1 MASTSDI
8 NSIPKKYIPVPF
20 ANGAD
25 SAYVNNIPQARA
37 SGDPQNKATWNVGFP
52 PITMQPVN
60 ADGTGGI
67 PPSGA
72 DMNGV
77 LNTLS
82 SHAYTAQYGVS
93 YDWDSNIASNLGGYP
108 SGAIVAYPVGNN
120 ANKTLYLSLQENNTS
135 NPTSGAWKPLYPQ
148 VKNTIYPSNQV
159 VNGNIY
165 AWKREYPDGLIQ
177 QGGLWNTAV
186 QNIDDTTGLINLII
200 PYTIRHF
207 GVSLTI
213 VSAGF
218 YSGNN
223 GAFEIGAYPT
233 TATSYSDTKIFEPLP
248 LDSFRVRIFRVL
260 GSSDDRIS
268 VQWTSWGI

>member
-20 ANGAD
+20 ANGAN
-25 SAYVNNIPQARA
+25 SAYVNDIPQTRA
-37 SGDPQNKATWNVGFP
+37 SGDPQNKATWNAGFP

-60 ADGTGGI
+60 VDGTGGI

-135 NPTSGAWKPLYPQ
+135 TPTSGAWKVLIPTTPPVDVFSWLIPDYANIQWLLYG
-148 VKNTIYPSNQV
+148 
-159 VNGNIY
+159 GNRFDVEFTTPNEYGWIY
-165 AWKREYPDGLIQ
+165 ASTCINVWGNSAMSINGTYFII
-177 QGGLWNTAV
+177 GGN
-186 QNIDDTTGLINLII
+186 DHDEGTG
-200 PYTIRHF
+200 T
-207 GVSLTI
+207 
-213 VSAGF
+213 
-218 YSGNN
+218 
-223 GAFEIGAYPT
+223 GAYGLFPV
-233 TATSYSDTKIFEPLP
+233 APNTKIVVYHIGYLGFIP
-248 LDSFRVRIFRVL
+248 VR
-260 GSSDDRIS
+260 G
-268 VQWTSWGI
+268 

>member
-25 SAYVNNIPQARA
+25 SAYVNNIPQTRA

-60 ADGTGGI
+60 VDGTGGI

-135 NPTSGAWKPLYPQ
+135 TPTSNAWKVLIPTTLPIDVFSWLIPDYANIQ
-148 VKNTIYPSNQV
+148 WLVYKSNKQSVKYTTPNQY
-159 VNGNIY
+159 GWIY
-165 AWKREYPDGLIQ
+165 ASTYANVWGSSVIYI
-177 QGGLWNTAV
+177 
-186 QNIDDTTGLINLII
+186 
-200 PYTIRHF
+200 
-207 GVSLTI
+207 
-213 VSAGF
+213 
-218 YSGNN
+218 N
-223 GAFEIGAYPT
+223 GAEFRIGGRDHDEGSGTGSYGLFPVAPNTEIDVYDIGYLGFIP
-233 TATSYSDTKIFEPLP
+233 
-248 LDSFRVRIFRVL
+248 VR
-260 GSSDDRIS
+260 G
-268 VQWTSWGI
+268 

>member
-8 NSIPKKYIPVPF
+8 NSIQKKYIPVPF
-20 ANGAD
+20 ANGA
-25 SAYVNNIPQARA
+25 SAAYVNNIPQTRA
-37 SGDPQNKATWNVGFP
+37 SGDPQNKATWNAGFP

-135 NPTSGAWKPLYPQ
+135 IPTSGVWKKMYQ
-148 VKNTIYPSNQV
+148 DYIIDYGSSGAGWYQRYNSGWCI
-159 VNGNIY
+159 
-165 AWKREYPDGLIQ
+165 
-177 QGGLWNTAV
+177 QGGQTVAKDHFQDYESIL
-186 QNIDDTTGLINLII
+186 LPYSYINSS
-200 PYTIRHF
+200 YN
-207 GVSLTI
+207 VI
-213 VSAGF
+213 VSINVNEVK
-218 YSGNN
+218 YISGSMSCYANKVSSSKFNIVFDATNN
-223 GAFEIGAYPT
+223 ILGNSY
-233 TATSYSDTKIFEPLP
+233 ATWRTEGY
-248 LDSFRVRIFRVL
+248 
-260 GSSDDRIS
+260 IS
-268 VQWTSWGI
+268 

>member
-25 SAYVNNIPQARA
+25 SAYVNNIPQTRA

-135 NPTSGAWKPLYPQ
+135 NPTSGAWKPLYTTPPFIRFPNY
-148 VKNTIYPSNQV
+148 VARENRASGVNHIENRDGWIYILGGKNESEMYIYINGVAYKYARDYADGFSLSPIMLPIQAGTTYYIPNDGV
-159 VNGNIY
+159 V
-165 AWKREYPDGLIQ
+165 E
-177 QGGLWNTAV
+177 
-186 QNIDDTTGLINLII
+186 
-200 PYTIRHF
+200 
-207 GVSLTI
+207 
-213 VSAGF
+213 GF
-218 YSGNN
+218 Y
-223 GAFEIGAYPT
+223 FIPC
-233 TATSYSDTKIFEPLP
+233 I
-248 LDSFRVRIFRVL
+248 
-260 GSSDDRIS
+260 
-268 VQWTSWGI
+268 